1 MLGKVMENK
10 NDSFWNS
17 SIIID
22 KTDIAYFSLSKK
34 KRKGRRNFKSDITT
48 HKCYIHF
55 WPDE

>member
-1 MLGKVMENK
+1 MENK